1 MCLIFR
7 DIRNLDL
14 PQETLKQLA
23 NPARIAFGTQF
34 GLQGGPSA
42 IGDDTAFELE
52 TKHSLSFGT
61 SLLVYYAF
69 YYQP

>member
-1 MCLIFR
+1 MYLIFR
-7 DIRNLDL
+7 DIRILDL

-34 GLQGGPSA
+34 RLQGGPSA
-42 IGDDTAFELE
+42 IGDDTTFELE
-52 TKHSLSFGT
+52 TNHSLRFGT